1 MTNLRPLCPQCNLS
15 MGTKSISEYS
25 ESIAPPGDTPAH
37 VKEKINK
44 CENKRDNRTVR
55 GVTDPKEVAEIL
67 RKVDEYIY
75 T

>member
-15 MGTKSISEYS
+15 MGTMSIDEY
-25 ESIAPPGDTPAH
+25 EKSIAPPGDTPVH
-37 VKEKINK
+37 IKERIEKYD
-44 CENKRDNRTVR
+44 NKRDKRTVR
-55 GVTDPKEVAEIL
+55 GVSDPKEVAEIL